1 MIRRKK
7 QIDEGEKTVIESISH
22 LLLQVRELPTAE
34 DFYLNLLGFSVRE
47 RATLKDG
54 RPLTALNE
62 GLGLTVFPEGADPGF
77 RTADHIA
84 FRVDDL
90 APLVDRMTKAN
101 LSYEAVTS
109 PRYGNAIYFF
119 DPDGNRIELHD
130 QLNIR

>member
-7 QIDEGEKTVIESISH
+7 KSDEGEKAVIKGVSH

-62 GLGLTVFPEGADPGF
+62 GLGLTVFPEGTEPGF

-90 APLVDRMTKAN
+90 TPFVDRLTKAN

-109 PRYGNAIYFF
+109 PRYGNSIYFF

-130 QLNIR
+130 QLNVQ